1 MSDIVTVQTLCLLGK
16 MKMFFAERTYDFTWG
31 ALHHIGLKIDVK
43 VADVY
48 GSFHIGRQIVRG
60 IGNEVS

>member
-1 MSDIVTVQTLCLLGK
+1 